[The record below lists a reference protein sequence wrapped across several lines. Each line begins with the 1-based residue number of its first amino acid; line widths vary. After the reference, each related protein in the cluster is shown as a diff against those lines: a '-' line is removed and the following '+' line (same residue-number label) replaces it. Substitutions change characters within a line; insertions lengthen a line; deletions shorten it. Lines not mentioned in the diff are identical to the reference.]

1 MEAERDVLGD
11 VLSCIVA
18 LVYSLLMAGVLTIFL
33 NSCGS
38 VPKWGEVARGH
49 VVCGEA
55 RLRYIVS
62 SWKRAILGE
71 TDVAWTC
78 LWMTCFLANLGVDD

>member
-1 MEAERDVLGD
+1 MGPVEAERDVLGD

-18 LVYSLLMAGVLTIFL
+18 ILYSLLMAGVLAIVL

-62 SWKRAILGE
+62 SWGGRLSLKQMWRGLDRG
-71 TDVAWTC
+71 
-78 LWMTCFLANLGVDD
+78 